1 MTTKT
6 QRKANTAL
14 VFNPNRGRTL
24 AVSNPRRRT
33 AKRRSVRRNPVSKS
47 FAAGQSVPR
56 RSNPST
62 ASGLLMAA
70 VAAGIGVSAFDYIA
84 SRLLPLSSPLVGTAV
99 KFGGAFLF
107 QSNVGSKVPV
117 LGKYKNDIAL
127 VLAVS
132 GMIDLM
138 RAYVF
143 PLVGRAV
150 GSVVAPA
157 LPAAPAAGA
166 VVAGGG
172 DGTTAGLYGNSR
184 IPGVWT
190 GVH

>member
-1 MTTKT
+1 MATQT

-24 AVSNPRRRT
+24 TASNPKKT
-33 AKRRSVRRNPVSKS
+33 VKRRVAKRRNPVQKTTVSRS
-47 FAAGQSVPR
+47 ASVPR

-84 SRLLPLSSPLVGTAV
+84 SRLLPVSSPLVGTAL
-99 KFGGAFLF
+99 KFGGAFAF
-107 QSNVGSKVPV
+107 QSSLGAKVPF

-132 GMIDLM
+132 GAIDLM
-138 RAYVF
+138 RMYVF
-143 PLVGRAV
+143 PIVGRAV

-166 VVAGGG
+166 AVAGG
-172 DGTTAGLYGNSR
+172 DGTTAGFPNAARY
-184 IPGVWT
+184 VYA